1 MKDMMYNSLHN
12 RWLRLL
18 AAVAGELVAAAAIN
32 LFIVPLN
39 LYSGGLMGL
48 CQLVRT
54 LLQTKLGLS
63 FGSTDIAGILY
74 FLTNIP
80 ILLLAYKTLGKAIT
94 FKTIICTVSFSLFYS
109 IIPIPT
115 II

>member
-39 LYSGGLMGL
+39 L
-48 CQLVRT
+48 
-54 LLQTKLGLS
+54 
-63 FGSTDIAGILY
+63 
-74 FLTNIP
+74 
-80 ILLLAYKTLGKAIT
+80 
-94 FKTIICTVSFSLFYS
+94 
-109 IIPIPT
+109 
-115 II
+115 